1 MTDAGARGK
10 LYCGRA
16 YIREGEH
23 MSDHHLAMAADGGM
37 DDLPRTLRRE
47 RDAREREAR
56 ERDYQMSSQATM
68 MTAERDAPV
77 PPPFADDLQM
87 SAVRRLDVPF
97 MHLMLFFMKAVF
109 AAIPALIILGVLL
122 WLAGAG
128 LQAFFPQLVKMKI
141 LISFPN

>member
-1 MTDAGARGK
+1 
-10 LYCGRA
+10 
-16 YIREGEH
+16 

-56 ERDYQMSSQATM
+56 EREMQMSSGVPLMA
-68 MTAERDAPV
+68 AERDAPV

-97 MHLMLFFMKAVF
+97 FHLMTFFLKAVF
-109 AAIPALIILGVLL
+109 AAIPALIVLGVLL
-122 WLAGAG
+122 WLGGFA
-128 LQAFFPQLVKMKI
+128 LQSFFPQLVKMKI
-141 LISFPN
+141 LITFPN